1 MKLIEESYGTETLN
15 LVLARSCLL
24 CLLNNNRVMRYV
36 IEHHRDLLVVLQKV
50 VEDSKPEAV
59 AGEG

>member
-1 MKLIEESYGTETLN
+1 
-15 LVLARSCLL
+15 
-24 CLLNNNRVMRYV
+24 MRYV